1 MGKTTLDQI
10 PLMDV
15 TDGKKQPFARK
26 VAVVAYYLRKENK
39 KENNKK
45 YKKSHKKS
53 KKKKKINKPQAE
65 IPHFL
70 LTVIVPKQPAKVTNK
85 WRKAKRYKLPGG
97 FSLIKG
103 SREMIRA
110 GKRVDIPPA
119 FGGYFRKKK
128 SGNLKKKD
136 RDKSID
142 GLLPAALTSLRE
154 AKEEGG
160 VNPKNIRLIYDLG
173 VRQFRISGKRRIKV
187 DTFAIELKGPKNG
200 KAIDSLAVDY
210 FTLEELKQAI
220 QIRTQYNIPLV
231 RPSHLEFIKDVLP
244 DLKKQ
249 YKLEGRLFSDKLT
262 RAKKTGKKNNIRKSN
277 FIQLIK
283 NARQG
288 KFLAYKYST
297 AETRENII
305 EKSID
310 SRERQKKTPRG
321 KF

>member
-15 TDGKKQPFARK
+15 TGGKKQPFARK
-26 VAVVAYYLRKENK
+26 VAVVAYYLE
-39 KENNKK
+39 KK
-45 YKKSHKKS
+45 YKEEEKKKKNKKS
-53 KKKKKINKPQAE
+53 KKTKPSVE

-70 LTVIVPKQPAKVTNK
+70 LTVIVPKQPAKVTDK
-85 WRKAKRYKLPGG
+85 WRKAKRYKIPGG

-136 RDKSID
+136 RDKSIN
-142 GLLPAALTSLRE
+142 GVLPAALTALRE

-160 VNPKNIRLIYDLG
+160 VNPNNIKLIYDLG

-187 DTFAIELKGPKNG
+187 DTFAIELKSPKNG

-210 FTLEELKQAI
+210 FTLAELKQAI
-220 QIRTQYNIPLV
+220 RIRTQYNIPLV
-231 RPSHLEFIKDVLP
+231 RPSHLEFVKDVIP

-249 YKLEGRLFSDKLT
+249 YQLEGRNFSDKLT
-262 RAKKTGKKNNIRKSN
+262 NTKKAGKKNNKRKCK
-277 FIQLIK
+277 FKLLIK

-297 AETRENII
+297 VETRENII

-310 SRERQKKTPRG
+310 SRERQKKIPKG

>member
-1 MGKTTLDQI
+1 MSKITLDQI

-26 VAVVAYYLRKENK
+26 VAVVAYYLK
-39 KENNKK
+39 KENRKEDNKK
-45 YKKSHKKS
+45 YKKGQKKS
-53 KKKKKINKPQAE
+53 IKKNINKPLAE

-70 LTVIVPKQPAKVTNK
+70 LTVIVPKQPAKVINK
-85 WRKAKRYKLPGG
+85 WHKAKHYKLPGG

-142 GLLPAALTSLRE
+142 GLLPAPLSSLRE

-160 VNPKNIRLIYDLG
+160 VNPENIRLIYDLG

-210 FTLEELKQAI
+210 FTLEELKQAT
-220 QIRTQYNIPLV
+220 QVRTQYNIPLV
-231 RPSHLEFIKDVLP
+231 RPSHLEFIEDVIP

-249 YKLEGRLFSDKLT
+249 YQLEGRIFSDKFT
-262 RAKKTGKKNNIRKSN
+262 NEKKAGKKNNQRKSL
-277 FIQLIK
+277 FIQLVK
-283 NARQG
+283 NAKQG

-297 AETRENII
+297 AETRDNII

-310 SRERQKKTPRG
+310 SRKRQKKIPRG